1 MIYPYECDPCDLYF
15 EISKPMD
22 DALNDEACPDCGVRL
37 ERVFTAP
44 SILVLGDP
52 LPMKI
57 GGHNI
62 SKGRRTD
69 RQQERVYANVM
80 NETRKLARARR
91 GERHGDGSVRMA
103 AQIPRELYMART
115 QQYGKN
121 YWVDEGKKA
130 LKRDGL
136 SFEK

>member
-1 MIYPYECDPCDLYF
+1 MIYPDECEPCNLRWSIEKSMDHATAIELCPECGIDLTR
-15 EISKPMD
+15 I
-22 DALNDEACPDCGVRL
+22 
-37 ERVFTAP
+37 FTAP
-44 SILVLGDP
+44 SVLVLGDP

-57 GGHNI
+57 GGNNV
-62 SKGRRTD
+62 SKGRRTNQ
-69 RQQERVYANVM
+69 QQERVYANVM
-80 NETRKLARARR
+80 NETRKRARARR

-115 QQYGKN
+115 RQYGKN

-136 SFEK
+136 SFDG

>member
-1 MIYPYECDPCDLYF
+1 MIYPYECEPCKLRWSIEKSMDHATAIELCPECGIDLTR
-15 EISKPMD
+15 I
-22 DALNDEACPDCGVRL
+22 
-37 ERVFTAP
+37 FTPP
-44 SILVLGDP
+44 SVLVLGDP

-57 GGHNI
+57 GGNNI
-62 SKGRRTD
+62 SKGRRTNQ
-69 RQQERVYANVM
+69 QQERVYANVM
-80 NETRKLARARR
+80 NETRKLARGRR

-115 QQYGKN
+115 RQYGKN

-136 SFEK
+136 SFDG